1 MQLCRIWSAK
11 QNEGNTI
18 NCYFGRERYMH
29 MRRIWI
35 VILLVMAMGSQA
47 QHRTQV
53 MDSDIR
59 TLRMRYMIEALEPSG
74 TVNRPY
80 LVLPESGVI
89 DGSEAENTLEI
100 SFDEM
105 SHDVHQYSY
114 RVLHCNRDWTE
125 SDISSYE
132 YVDGFT
138 TADIVDYEHS
148 MNTQQAYTHYSFA
161 FPNEDMQLKASG
173 NYVVQIYEDG
183 DQDRVVAEVCFRVV
197 EPIVG
202 IDVNVRANTDI
213 ELNGRYQQLDV
224 DVQTKALNVR
234 DAGDVKVIVEQNGR
248 LDNQVVLEK
257 PTFVEPNRLRYMN
270 QKSLI
275 FEGGNEYRHFDAY
288 STYYAGYHVDRVQ
301 YAQGEYHALLD
312 IDEVR
317 GTKNRNAGREG
328 LPYVTERDANGQWLV
343 NCEKTDYVDT
353 EAEYMWVHFVLP
365 VDEYVMDGHV
375 FVGGEAFGNQLSAL
389 NRMAYDAEHK
399 SYYLYAYLKQG
410 GYDYMYY
417 VQGKNGVTSLPLEG
431 SHWQTENAY
440 AVWVYYTP
448 FGGRYD
454 RLVGCKVL

>member
-1 MQLCRIWSAK
+1 MKRGL
-11 QNEGNTI
+11 
-18 NCYFGRERYMH
+18 
-29 MRRIWI
+29 
-35 VILLVMAMGSQA
+35 ILLLLMVSIAGYA

-53 MDSDIR
+53 LDSDIR

-74 TVNRPY
+74 TVSRPY

-89 DGSEAENTLEI
+89 DGSDEENALEI

-125 SDISSYE
+125 SSISSYE

-161 FPNEDMQLKASG
+161 FPNEEMQLKASG

-183 DQDRVVAEVCFRVV
+183 NQDRIVAEVCFRVV

-202 IDVNVRANTDI
+202 IEAHLRANTDI
-213 ELNGRYQQLDV
+213 ELSGRYQQLDV
-224 DVQTKALNVR
+224 DVQTKALNLR
-234 DAGDVKVIVEQNGR
+234 DAGDVKLVVEQNGR
-248 LDNQVVLEK
+248 WDNRVVLEK
-257 PTFVEPNRLRYMN
+257 PTFVEPNRLRYVN

-275 FEGGNEYRHFDAY
+275 FEGGNEFRHFDIY
-288 STYYAGYHVDRVQ
+288 SSYYAGNHVDRVR
-301 YAQGEYHALLD
+301 YTQGEYHALLEVD
-312 IDEVR
+312 NVR
-317 GTKNRNAGREG
+317 GTKNKYAGREG

-353 EAEYMWVHFVLP
+353 EAEYMWVHFVLS
-365 VDEYVMDGHV
+365 VEQYVMDGHV
-375 FVGGEAFGNQLSAL
+375 FVGGEAFGNQYSMH
-389 NRMAYDAEHK
+389 NRMAYDAEQK
-399 SYYLYAYLKQG
+399 CYYLYAYLKQG

-417 VQGKNGVTSLPLEG
+417 VMTQNGVTSLPLEG
-431 SHWQTENAY
+431 SHWQTENEY
-440 AVWVYYTP
+440 AVWVYYRP
-448 FGGRYD
+448 FGARYD
-454 RLVGCKVL
+454 RLVAVKRL

>member
-1 MQLCRIWSAK
+1 MK
-11 QNEGNTI
+11 
-18 NCYFGRERYMH
+18 
-29 MRRIWI
+29 RRL
-35 VILLVMAMGSQA
+35 ILLLLMVSIAGYA

-53 MDSDIR
+53 LDSDIR

-74 TVNRPY
+74 TVSRPY

-89 DGSEAENTLEI
+89 DGSDEENALEI

-114 RVLHCNRDWTE
+114 RVLHCQMDWTE
-125 SDISSYE
+125 SSISSYE

-161 FPNEDMQLKASG
+161 FPNEEMQLKASG

-183 DQDRVVAEVCFRVV
+183 NQDRIVAEVCFRVV

-202 IDVNVRANTDI
+202 IEAHLRANTDI
-213 ELNGRYQQLDV
+213 ELSGRYQQLDV
-224 DVQTKALNVR
+224 DVQTKALNLR
-234 DAGDVKVIVEQNGR
+234 DAGDVKLVVEQNGR
-248 LDNQVVLEK
+248 WDNRVVLEK
-257 PTFVEPNRLRYMN
+257 PTFVEPNRLRYVN

-275 FEGGNEYRHFDAY
+275 FEGGNEFRHFDIY
-288 STYYAGYHVDRVQ
+288 SSYYAGNHVDRVQ
-301 YAQGEYHALLD
+301 YTQGEYHALLEVD
-312 IDEVR
+312 DVR
-317 GTKNRNAGREG
+317 GTKNKYASREG

-365 VDEYVMDGHV
+365 VEQYVMDGHV
-375 FVGGEAFGNQLSAL
+375 FVGGEAFGNQMSAQ
-389 NRMAYDAEHK
+389 NKMAYDAEQK
-399 SYYLYAYLKQG
+399 CYYLYAYLKQG

-417 VQGKNGVTSLPLEG
+417 VMTQNGVTSLPLEG
-431 SHWQTENAY
+431 SHWQTENEY
-440 AVWVYYTP
+440 AVWVYYRP
-448 FGGRYD
+448 FGARYD
-454 RLVGCKVL
+454 RLVAVKRL